1 MFNNTDIK
9 NYFKVSDSELKV
21 SGTMPDIVDTLSLEI
36 LFLIIKSSPHL
47 SKDTVLNI
55 VEDAFSLSPLLFR
68 QQQLQ

>member
-1 MFNNTDIK
+1 MK
-9 NYFKVSDSELKV
+9 NYFKVGDPKSKI
-21 SGTMPDIVDTLSLEI
+21 SGNATDLVDTLSLEI

-55 VEDAFSLSPLLFR
+55 VEDAFSLKPLLFR